1 MSFACPS
8 VILYD
13 FSFIQ
18 EMEDGFQDETIL
30 CILVLIVFSRGC
42 PVRQIL
48 DMMATTNEFL
58 SQKTCVVIMITTVM
72 RAKIYIMFIAAI
84 LNLCLGTRLRVLLTT
99 MKLFLNGAKRSN
111 GDWPSLSALTRKQR
125 ALLVLSLRA
134 SPLEQS
140 PSVSNCPFSVMN
152 TYLPQ
157 QFTIFIWLCS

>member
-48 DMMATTNEFL
+48 DMMVTTNEFL

-72 RAKIYIMFIAAI
+72 RAKDLHNVYSCNIKFVPWNEIVGVAHHYEII
-84 LNLCLGTRLRVLLTT
+84 LEWRETIQWGLAQLICANKETT
-99 MKLFLNGAKRSN
+99 GSACTKLESE
-111 GDWPSLSALTRKQR
+111 SVR
-125 ALLVLSLRA
+125 AVA
-134 SPLEQS
+134 
-140 PSVSNCPFSVMN
+140 
-152 TYLPQ
+152 
-157 QFTIFIWLCS
+157 